1 MSQLGAEIELGTSNR
16 VLICWHKQ
24 VNVWARVHQKSR
36 CTLWLL
42 IFARIELLNIFNSR
56 FLSTHIVFFKLH
68 TIVLN
73 RFLELLLIC
82 GLLIKFKHVNWP
94 EGDQVINVAHRGVIQ
109 SELALFVIVLPM
121 SWNVMGCESM
131 LIVHLFWAKAEI
143 LTLSRRLLLLLR
155 WWIVVALEQYVKLF
169 AFVQIVNRHVDSL
182 WALFLEKLLASTQV
196 GGSVRH
202 QAFKLAAR
210 GQATFHWFL
219 QRLDFLVYVSP
230 CDLEWDSEA
239 LSCTLDH
246 M

>member
-210 GQATFHWFL
+210 GQATFHLFL